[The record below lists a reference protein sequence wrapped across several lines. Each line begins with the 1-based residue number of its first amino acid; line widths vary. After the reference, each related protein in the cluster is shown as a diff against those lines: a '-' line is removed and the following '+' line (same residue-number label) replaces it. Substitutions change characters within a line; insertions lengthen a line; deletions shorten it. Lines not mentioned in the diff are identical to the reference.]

1 LARKTNEQAQETRR
15 KILAGA
21 LNVFSEKGFSR
32 STLGDIA
39 KRIGMTRG
47 AVYWHF
53 KDKRELLVELI
64 EAMHQREAG
73 LLAEKVPS
81 LDSLDDLLAQF
92 MARAD
97 LLEEDKEC
105 RKFINFMSMQVEWA
119 TEEQIFARLRD
130 GHMRN
135 APFEGFD
142 LVLHKE
148 QQRGQIRPDVDVEEI
163 LDILAG
169 MFIGMVKHYL
179 SGMSNRPLKAGLR
192 SAMQAVFDSI
202 RA

>member
-1 LARKTNEQAQETRR
+1 MARRTNEQAQQTREN
-15 KILAGA
+15 ILWGA
-21 LNVFSEKGFSR
+21 LDVFSEKGFSR
-32 STLGDIA
+32 STMGDIA

-53 KDKRELLVELI
+53 KDKRELLVKLI

-97 LLEEDKEC
+97 LLEEDKKC

-119 TEEQIFARLRD
+119 TEKQIFARLRD
-130 GHMRN
+130 GHLRN

-142 LVLHKE
+142 MVLHKE
-148 QQRGQIRPDVDVEEI
+148 QQRGRVRSEVDVDEVC
-163 LDILAG
+163 DILAG

-179 SGMSNRPLKAGLR
+179 SGMSNRPLKASLR
-192 SAMQAVFDSI
+192 SAVQAVFDSI

>member
-1 LARKTNEQAQETRR
+1 MARKTNEQAQETRR

-53 KDKRELLVELI
+53 KDKREILVELI
-64 EAMHQREAG
+64 EDMHQREAE
-73 LLAEKVPS
+73 LLADKVPALNS
-81 LDSLDDLLAQF
+81 LEDLMVQF
-92 MARAD
+92 LSRAD
-97 LLEEDKEC
+97 LLEHDKEF
-105 RKFINFMSMQVEWA
+105 RKFVRFMSMQVEWA
-119 TEEQIFARLRD
+119 TEERIFNLLRD

-135 APFEGFD
+135 APFEDFKK
-142 LVLHKE
+142 VLKQAQE
-148 QQRGQIRPDVDVEEI
+148 RDEIRPDVD
-163 LDILAG
+163 LGQTFDILVG
-169 MFIGMVKHYL
+169 LFTGMVRHYL
-179 SGMSNRPLKAGLR
+179 SGMASTPLQPTLR
-192 SAMQAVFDSI
+192 VAVQMIFDSI